1 MGSLLKNPKFK
12 NEHSKAANI
21 KPEAVTE
28 SKEKTAS
35 IDFRNN
41 LRRVPPKSNSFK
53 SGKYVFRLRQSFLR
67 RPEARPIYNYIN

>member
-1 MGSLLKNPKFK
+1 MQTKFK

-21 KPEAVTE
+21 KQEAVTE

-53 SGKYVFRLRQSFLR
+53 SGKKCFQTQTIIKIKTPRGKAFL
-67 RPEARPIYNYIN
+67 YNYIN